1 MDSGPSSSK
10 EACGR
15 SVRGGWATEWFV
27 SLVAVCTCGPHA
39 FTAVYFPLFFL
50 VSYLVLGEAQWST
63 PIHLPTPTPSASPVS
78 SSPRTAVA
86 STPAKGRPPLQ
97 FPSSK
102 LQADRGS
109 LRWIQDPRRRIDL
122 ISNQIELPN
131 GASSALAPY
140 FFLLSPLLVS
150 PLTKRPSRGLHPTVR
165 EARCHRGR
173 RPVGQATW
181 GWTSRRSAAGW
192 QESYVLRSTVGE
204 ARGACCL
211 LWPWPPPPAR
221 SGALASSI
229 APWRPAGGR
238 LLQRCGGPVTTH

>member
-1 MDSGPSSSK
+1 VAGLQN
-10 EACGR
+10 GL
-15 SVRGGWATEWFV
+15 F

-86 STPAKGRPPLQ
+86 STPAKGRPLQ

-122 ISNQIELPN
+122 ISNKIELPN
-131 GASSALAPY
+131 GASSALAPI
-140 FFLLSPLLVS
+140 FLLAFSSFGVAFDKEAEPRTAS
-150 PLTKRPSRGLHPTVR
+150 NGSRGSMPP
-165 EARCHRGR
+165 
-173 RPVGQATW
+173 RP
-181 GWTSRRSAAGW
+181 AAGRPGHVGLD
-192 QESYVLRSTVGE
+192 QQAQRCGLESYVLRSTVGE

-221 SGALASSI
+221 SGALASSS

-238 LLQRCGGPVTTH
+238 LLQRCGGLVTTH

>member
-10 EACGR
+10 EACER

-39 FTAVYFPLFFL
+39 FAAVHFPLFFL

-86 STPAKGRPPLQ
+86 STPAKGRPLQ

-109 LRWIQDPRRRIDL
+109 LRWIQDPRCRIDL
-122 ISNQIELPN
+122 ISNKIELPN
-131 GASSALAPY
+131 GASSALAPI
-140 FFLLSPLLVS
+140 FLLAFSSFGVAFDKEAEPRTAS
-150 PLTKRPSRGLHPTVR
+150 NGSRGSMPPRPAAGRPGHVGLDQQAQRCGLAR
-165 EARCHRGR
+165 ELCITFDGR
-173 RPVGQATW
+173 RG
-181 GWTSRRSAAGW
+181 
-192 QESYVLRSTVGE
+192 
-204 ARGACCL
+204 ARGML
-211 LWPWPPPPAR
+211 PPL
-221 SGALASSI
+221 ALASPSS
-229 APWRPAGGR
+229 A
-238 LLQRCGGPVTTH
+238 